1 MDDAAASRR
10 ETWGLSGMCHRHGRS
25 DFTPMR
31 VVWAGDLG
39 GGVPSSWIVIER
51 LAVPRVEELG
61 LETLDVSGCRK
72 VSPLFVSPFVSG
84 TKSMPFWSPV
94 MPKAWVSLAGP
105 LHRSVSLRAAGRVRR
120 I

>member
-1 MDDAAASRR
+1 
-10 ETWGLSGMCHRHGRS
+10 
-25 DFTPMR
+25 MR